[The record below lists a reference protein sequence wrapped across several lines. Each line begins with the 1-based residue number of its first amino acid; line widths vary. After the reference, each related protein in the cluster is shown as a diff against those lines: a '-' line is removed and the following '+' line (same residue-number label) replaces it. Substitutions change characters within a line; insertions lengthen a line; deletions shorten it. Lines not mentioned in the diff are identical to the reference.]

1 METALT
7 GIQSQL
13 AEWQKPT
20 GPIDTS
26 LEKGRAFGD
35 IGAGTAGRLHLAA
48 ERGARTGMTG
58 GQIERGI
65 SEAGQTRMAR
75 AATDIEMDAA
85 RRQQAMEEA
94 RKNRVLSTMGLGAQV
109 AGAAGAGERAWADV
123 GTRQYGAQ
131 TARQL
136 GERGQDISLRGQDI
150 SQAEAE
156 ADRKMREMAMWQSM
170 YGMYG
175 LG

>member
-1 METALT
+1 MATALG

-13 AEWQKPT
+13 AEWQTPT

-35 IGAGTAGRLHLAA
+35 IGAGTAGRLELAA

-58 GQIERGI
+58 GGIERGI

-75 AATDIEMDAA
+75 AATDIEIDAA

-109 AGAAGAGERAWADV
+109 AGAAGAGERDWARV
-123 GTRQYGAQ
+123 GLQQ
-131 TARQL
+131 
-136 GERGQDISLRGQDI
+136 RGQDISRELGIRGGDISLRGQDI

-156 ADRKMREMAMWQSM
+156 ADRKTRELAQWQSL